1 MLCTGGHNF
10 APCVELEKGTVSPLH
25 YDRYSNLL
33 CQVVGRKRLTCF
45 APCDSA
51 PKRFYSRGLE
61 PDGFPDT
68 REWSVTASSGASKH
82 YTVKNLATGRCLAAS
97 ASPGPDSA
105 GLGAPP
111 ASLHGV
117 ALLPCDASDSNQAWG
132 FGKGPHS
139 PSSLY
144 HIPTGMALAVDPST
158 LFGATVGKDQWP
170 TPSKACESAAT
181 QPVAASR

>member
-1 MLCTGGHNF
+1 LQARKLAVDGK
-10 APCVELEKGTVSPLH
+10 PLEWL
-25 YDRYSNLL
+25 
-33 CQVVGRKRLTCF
+33 VGL

-144 HIPTGMALAVDPST
+144 NIGNGLALAVDPST

-181 QPVAASR
+181 QPVAVSR